1 MSVSVS
7 CGDGTHFLL
16 LIASKF
22 LEYNACLI
30 LVHDCFLGYLTT
42 LFQLWS
48 LLKVERDGTF
58 INCEEVGIW
67 KEAVVG
73 CFPEFAWTRD
83 GTNT

>member
-1 MSVSVS
+1 MYVSVS
-7 CGDGTHFLL
+7 CGDGTYFLL
-16 LIASKF
+16 LITCKF
-22 LEYNACLI
+22 LVYNACLI

-42 LFQLWS
+42 LFQPLS
-48 LLKVERDGTF
+48 FLKVECDGTF

-73 CFPEFAWTRD
+73 SFPEFAWTQE